1 MLVVRIQRHKHE
13 ALIFK
18 HNNFS
23 VEIRS
28 FTFLTVKDFCIIKND
43 VKGATPYLHVTYVT
57 MSVPDDGY
65 SGNASYTLHCYY
77 MN

>member
-18 HNNFS
+18 DSDFS

-28 FTFLTVKDFCIIKND
+28 FTFLTVEDFCIIKNSG
-43 VKGATPYLHVTYVT
+43 KSATPCLHVTQSFDFDRT
-57 MSVPDDGY
+57 
-65 SGNASYTLHCYY
+65 
-77 MN
+77 